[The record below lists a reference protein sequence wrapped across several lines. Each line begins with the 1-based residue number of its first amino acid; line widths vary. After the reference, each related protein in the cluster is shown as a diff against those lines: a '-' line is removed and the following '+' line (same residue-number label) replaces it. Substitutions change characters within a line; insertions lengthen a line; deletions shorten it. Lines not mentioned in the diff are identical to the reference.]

1 MPTTEILDRLV
12 ALHDVRVTKEAQGI
26 VRWLR
31 PKFQAPAS
39 AIAAPAAELSLT
51 TTPVVAPTVAEP
63 TPWPA
68 QAIEQISALKRLV
81 TTHTLS
87 IDDAM
92 QHFGGARREI
102 VEGISKRWRFLVK
115 CAQ

>member
-1 MPTTEILDRLV
+1 M
-12 ALHDVRVTKEAQGI
+12 RVTEEAQGI

-31 PKFQAPAS
+31 PEFQVPAS
-39 AIAAPAAELSLT
+39 TVAAPAAELSLT
-51 TTPVVAPTVAEP
+51 TTAVATTSAAEP

-87 IDDAM
+87 IDDTM
-92 QHFGGARREI
+92 SHFSGARREI
-102 VEGISKRWRFLVK
+102 VERHLETLAILGEVREIENGRYSAVAMF
-115 CAQ
+115 